1 MSAEDAGCSYLWN
14 MTDTEK
20 FRFCVAAMLDWTD
33 RHCRYFMRLMTKRSR
48 LYTEMVTAPAILFG
62 NRDLLLK
69 FDETEHPVACQL
81 GGSDPEDL
89 AKAAAIAAQYGY
101 DEINLNCGC
110 PSERVQKGS
119 FGACLMLEPKLVA
132 ECFQAIRE
140 ASGLETTINHRIVL
154 AFFMF
159 HTLLSCFFTFILFS
173 ISRSPFFVY
182 ENVSSRKLLS
192 KNK

>member
-1 MSAEDAGCSYLWN
+1 
-14 MTDTEK
+14 MTDTDK
-20 FRFCVAAMLDWTD
+20 FRFCVAPMLDWTD
-33 RHCRYFMRLMTKRSR
+33 RHCRYFMRLMTKRAR

-62 NRDLLLK
+62 NRDLLLR

-89 AKAAAIAAQYGY
+89 AKAAAIASQYGY

-140 ASGLETTINHRIVL
+140 ASGLETTIKHRIGVEIGR
-154 AFFMF
+154 A
-159 HTLLSCFFTFILFS
+159 H
-173 ISRSPFFVY
+173 V
-182 ENVSSRKLLS
+182 
-192 KNK
+192 